1 MGGPSTCSGQGCTLT
16 AQYDFHDNRTRLTHP
31 DGAFF
36 DYGYDA
42 ADRMASA
49 SENGAANLATFAYSP
64 IGDRSGITRT
74 GSSSAYGYD
83 GAQRLTSLAHDLAST
98 SRDVAWT
105 FGYSVSGQLA
115 NTTRDN
121 DAYAWNGHADVE
133 RLYAVNGLNQYT
145 TVGAASPTYDA
156 NGNLITDGTN
166 TYIYDAENRLVSA
179 TTAGVTAT
187 LTYDPMGR
195 LWQLVKASAD
205 TRFLSDGDELVGE
218 YDSTGALSRRYVHG
232 PGVDEPVIWYEGAS
246 VSSTTRR
253 QLFADRQGSIVGI
266 ADSAGT
272 SIGVDSY
279 DEYGVPAAA
288 NMGRFQYT
296 GQTWLSELGTSACP
310 GGLYYYK
317 ARLYSPCLGRFLQT
331 DPVGYEDQ
339 VNLYVYVENDPLN
352 YKDDTGEWATR
363 IGTETGRIVRDEPD
377 YRDIAEET
385 LTRPRD
391 PDGGTGAAAAASLII
406 AVDEISNA
414 RAGGDTLIGAILT
427 AFGLKKGAVVLTPDS
442 NPDQFER
449 KKGGVWEHSKTG
461 RVFERELGRR
471 GHAGSEWKVWATDKD
486 RLKGGKSFSV
496 GPDGRLR

>member
-1 MGGPSTCSGQGCTLT
+1 MTAPARYPAAMST
-16 AQYDFHDNRTRLTHP
+16 AP
-31 DGAFF
+31 
-36 DYGYDA
+36 
-42 ADRMASA
+42 
-49 SENGAANLATFAYSP
+49 
-64 IGDRSGITRT
+64 
-74 GSSSAYGYD
+74 
-83 GAQRLTSLAHDLAST
+83 AST
-98 SRDVAWT
+98 SR
-105 FGYSVSGQLA
+105 SSGMKAPASPRPPAA
-115 NTTRDN
+115 NCSQTAR
-121 DAYAWNGHADVE
+121 AA
-133 RLYAVNGLNQYT
+133 LS
-145 TVGAASPTYDA
+145 ASPTA
-156 NGNLITDGTN
+156 R
-166 TYIYDAENRLVSA
+166 APR
-179 TTAGVTAT
+179 
-187 LTYDPMGR
+187 
-195 LWQLVKASAD
+195 
-205 TRFLSDGDELVGE
+205 
-218 YDSTGALSRRYVHG
+218 SR
-232 PGVDEPVIWYEGAS
+232 
-246 VSSTTRR
+246 
-253 QLFADRQGSIVGI
+253 
-266 ADSAGT
+266 
-272 SIGVDSY
+272 VDSY

-331 DPVGYEDQ
+331 DPVDYEDQ

-427 AFGLKKGAVVLTPDS
+427 AFEIKKGAVVPTPDL

-461 RVFERELGRR
+461 ASL
-471 GHAGSEWKVWATDKD
+471 
-486 RLKGGKSFSV
+486 
-496 GPDGRLR
+496 